1 MLVSFVRHNP
11 LSMQAIRKKLLGKK
25 INEEEIDAI
34 IEDVQNNKIHDL
46 VLAYYV
52 ATSFF
57 YKSDIHELAYTTK
70 ATAYTGDMY
79 RFPGIVASKY
89 CI

>member
-1 MLVSFVRHNP
+1 M
-11 LSMQAIRKKLLGKK
+11 
-25 INEEEIDAI
+25 
-34 IEDVQNNKIHDL
+34 QNNKLLDL
-46 VLAYYV
+46 ILAYYT
-52 ATSFF
+52 ATSLF
-57 YKSDIHELAYTTK
+57 YKSDPEELAYTTK